1 MSELILGMKSARMAA
16 DAKLK
21 KHCIANMDISCT
33 MVIEMLDMIDTLTEQ
48 ARAQDKWISVD
59 DVSAITA
66 TQLVYVAANDIVSQ
80 WVDVIEAYVCPEY
93 GGVMWIDLDGEDYV
107 PIITAWMPVTLPT
120 PPKEAE

>member
-1 MSELILGMKSARMAA
+1 MSDKYPKGILHSLAKYIEFAENTKRFA
-16 DAKLK
+16 DVGFYNDLAE
-21 KHCIANMDISCT
+21 HIA
-33 MVIEMLDMIDTLTEQ
+33 TLTEQ
-48 ARAQDKWISVD
+48 VRAQDKWVSVD